1 MRVLLSNAGYQVKTY
16 ATGTGFLSSYD
27 PRDRGCLITDV
38 RMPCMSGLE
47 MLARLAAKGS
57 TLPAIVITG
66 QGDIAMA
73 VQAMRAGVADFIEKP
88 VNEETLLL
96 SIHHALQQAATPED
110 RSAQH
115 AQATMRIATLTKRE
129 REVMDLVV
137 AGHANK
143 EIAARLD
150 ISQRTVETHVRPS

>member
-1 MRVLLSNAGYQVKTY
+1 
-16 ATGTGFLSSYD
+16 
-27 PRDRGCLITDV
+27 
-38 RMPCMSGLE
+38 